1 MAELNKQAST
11 REAPATS
18 VVVAPPPKLT
28 APPRVKEQTEIDSKV
43 AEVSQAS
50 AAAAAAS
57 FTLHTTASP
66 SPPLH
71 LHRDHRQYLTSPHLT
86 SSAST
91 STSRRCTRPQ

>member
-50 AAAAAAS
+50 AAAAAAP
-57 FTLHTTASP
+57 FTRHHILTFTTAAP
-66 SPPLH
+66 SPTLQ
-71 LHRDHRQYLTSPHLT
+71 LHRQHR
-86 SSAST
+86 
-91 STSRRCTRPQ
+91 

>member
-50 AAAAAAS
+50 DAAAAVAAS
-57 FTLHTTASP
+57 FTTSCSPPSPATTTSMPPPP
-66 SPPLH
+66 SPP
-71 LHRDHRQYLTSPHLT
+71 PHLT
-86 SSAST
+86 SST
-91 STSRRCTRPQ
+91 STSRRCTRPP

>member
-50 AAAAAAS
+50 AAAVATS

-71 LHRDHRQYLTSPHLT
+71 LHRHHHHLTSPAPHL
-86 SSAST
+86 T
-91 STSRRCTRPQ
+91 STSRRCTRPP

>member
-50 AAAAAAS
+50 AAVATS

-71 LHRDHRQYLTSPHLT
+71 LHRHHHHLTSPAPHL
-86 SSAST
+86 T
-91 STSRRCTRPQ
+91 STSRRCTRPP